1 MERIVFYDG
10 ECGLCQRAVSMLY
23 QLDSNKILRFAP
35 LNGETYKKY
44 FSDVSDMSTIVFYN
58 NGKLSIRSDAAIEI
72 LYELGGWKK
81 MVVLFKIF
89 PRFIR
94 DKIYLFI
101 ARHRKK
107 VSCIIL
113 KRDERFLK

>member
-23 QLDSNKILRFAP
+23 RLDSNKILRFAP
-35 LNGETYKKY
+35 LNGDTYKKY
-44 FSDVSDMSTIVFYN
+44 FKDDSDMTTIVFYN
-58 NGKLSIRSDAAIEI
+58 EDKMFIRSDAAIEI
-72 LYELGGWKK
+72 MSVLGGWTTLAI
-81 MVVLFKIF
+81 LFKVF
-89 PRFIR
+89 PLFFR

-101 ARHRKK
+101 AKHRSK

-113 KRDERFLK
+113 HKDERFLK